1 MGVYDLTSDAY
12 DGLMPSAA
20 GKGLDDPGLG
30 FTFEELGLKY
40 NFIQPRRFGDPSLFL
55 DFRATRRWIG
65 RKFVKWSKIQTRTHR
80 THRTW
85 CRC

>member
-12 DGLMPSAA
+12 DGLMPSFA

-55 DFRATRRWIG
+55 DF
-65 RKFVKWSKIQTRTHR
+65 
-80 THRTW
+80 
-85 CRC
+85 